1 MIIANCHEKTDFLS
15 SYTCLKSVSNI
26 SFSSYWY
33 DIWLSLITFR
43 WNSFQHAFTT
53 TGIWSVIFRKKT
65 HRKRHILKLFFIEMP
80 VSLKVFV
87 PEKRDCTFWKWQNLS
102 FKLLCWH
109 VEMIFIQMIIRDNK
123 KKIVQRVTFTLSLIS
138 LKVS

>member
-1 MIIANCHEKTDFLS
+1 MKLIS
-15 SYTCLKSVSNI
+15 TCLYNN
-26 SFSSYWY
+26 
-33 DIWLSLITFR
+33 
-43 WNSFQHAFTT
+43 WNMKCHFQ
-53 TGIWSVIFRKKT
+53 KKK

-138 LKVS
+138 PKV

>member
-1 MIIANCHEKTDFLS
+1 MPLQQLE
-15 SYTCLKSVSNI
+15 YEV
-26 SFSSYWY
+26 SFSE
-33 DIWLSLITFR
+33 
-43 WNSFQHAFTT
+43 
-53 TGIWSVIFRKKT
+53 KKK
-65 HRKRHILKLFFIEMP
+65 HCERHILKLFFIEMP

-87 PEKRDCTFWKWQNLS
+87 PEKRDCTLWKWQNLS

-138 LKVS
+138 PKV